1 MIKNTANWMFL
12 IGFLLKKKEN
22 IDSEMNQDQNHAS
35 VVQLTMER
43 ELLLGQLKNLRK
55 LVDCLEEENEKLS
68 SDYPML
74 KEKVKLQEL

>member
-35 VVQLTMER
+35 VV
-43 ELLLGQLKNLRK
+43 
-55 LVDCLEEENEKLS
+55 
-68 SDYPML
+68 
-74 KEKVKLQEL
+74 